1 MRDTKTIETYMVKN
15 DILTNNQIKRLIPSP
30 AHYSE
35 SFPKV
40 NIKSQK
46 LLIKTL
52 GELYITI
59 LVQLEVDE
67 FFSTECF
74 FLFWYFFIA
83 DLISPKTSGHILI
96 IS

>member
-15 DILTNNQIKRLIPSP
+15 DILTNQIKRLIPSP

-40 NIKSQK
+40 NKSQK

-67 FFSTECF
+67 FFSTKCF
-74 FLFWYFFIA
+74 FFILVFF
-83 DLISPKTSGHILI
+83 LSPI
-96 IS
+96 